1 MYFNPKLIQ
10 LSKLI
15 KSPISNLSGEKI
27 GEINDVALYDRNG
40 VTAYV
45 VVELYN
51 QLSGRSNELFAV
63 PWEVISFSETEDA
76 MLLAVDDKLLMN
88 APSFMKEDWVNANQ
102 KQLIVAI
109 YEHYE
114 LHKSLE
120 NHAKLYDGSSNK
132 GLGNSGEA
140 STFEE
145 GMFGKTSIERAGIKG
160 RHKSFMNQ

>member
-63 PWEVISFSETEDA
+63 PWEV
-76 MLLAVDDKLLMN
+76 MVRN
-88 APSFMKEDWVNANQ
+88 RQ
-102 KQLIVAI
+102 K
-109 YEHYE
+109 
-114 LHKSLE
+114 K
-120 NHAKLYDGSSNK
+120 N
-132 GLGNSGEA
+132 
-140 STFEE
+140 
-145 GMFGKTSIERAGIKG
+145 
-160 RHKSFMNQ
+160 